1 MVTCRRTRALAPPT
15 AWRLSPC
22 RLHLRLAI
30 DACSVPRQRRQALNT
45 RAQSALPSSHARPA
59 LDLPLAGDVADD
71 AVAGFRE
78 HQLHRP
84 SLLGTPPHLPRC
96 ANGSAAIRPPPFSDQ
111 SDRSR
116 DLAPETVLFARRYRL
131 LPHTSTKGLSSVEI
145 AALCAAA
152 RNPIDEAGA
161 RPEDRKPAQNHLC
174 GPWFVFLRET
184 SKPSA
189 LSAAKLERPTE
200 LLTHWVNGFWRA
212 RRACHGY

>member
-1 MVTCRRTRALAPPT
+1 MAPPT
-15 AWRLSPC
+15 AWRLSLC

-84 SLLGTPPHLPRC
+84 SLLGIPLGTPPHLPRC
-96 ANGSAAIRPPPFSDQ
+96 ANGSAAITPPPFSDQ

-145 AALCAAA
+145 AALCVAA
-152 RNPIDEAGA
+152 RNLIDEAGA
-161 RPEDRKPAQNHLC
+161 RLEDRKPAQNH
-174 GPWFVFLRET
+174 PLRPLVRVPAGNE
-184 SKPSA
+184 
-189 LSAAKLERPTE
+189 
-200 LLTHWVNGFWRA
+200 
-212 RRACHGY
+212 